1 MRTLVS
7 IAIATA
13 AGAALLAPAPA
24 VAGDRDVERTSQCRQ
39 FGRADLKVSPE
50 NRRLSVEFE
59 VDVNRRGQR
68 YRVRLF
74 HNGRRTKHVMR
85 TSRGRSGSFQVRDL
99 EANRRGRDRFRA
111 VAVRAGG
118 GNRCVA
124 RVRF

>member
-7 IAIATA
+7 IAVATA

-24 VAGDRDVERTSQCRQ
+24 VAGDRDVERVTRCSQ
-39 FGRADLKVSPE
+39 FGRADLKVSPQ
-50 NRRLSVEFE
+50 NRRLEVEFE

-68 YRVRLF
+68 YRVRLI
-74 HNGRRTKHVMR
+74 HNGRRVKQVMR
-85 TSRGRSGSFQVRDL
+85 TSRGRSGSLQVRDL
-99 EANRRGRDRFRA
+99 EPNRRGRDRFRA
-111 VAVRAGG
+111 VAVRTGG